1 MWYKENKKNKQQCP
15 RTLYGCSISMNHLV
29 RSWHG
34 RSSQH
39 MKFTTVRSTASAGL
53 GQAVDTENTMLPPS
67 GHYDLKATQPLNI
80 LKSRKHTSYVI
91 KV

>member
-1 MWYKENKKNKQQCP
+1 M
-15 RTLYGCSISMNHLV
+15 SHLV

-39 MKFTTVRSTASAGL
+39 MKFSTVRLTASVGL
-53 GQAVDTENTMLPPS
+53 GQAELETENTMLPPS
-67 GHYDLKATQPLNI
+67 GHYDLKATQLLNI
-80 LKSRKHTSYVI
+80 PKPYKHTSYVI